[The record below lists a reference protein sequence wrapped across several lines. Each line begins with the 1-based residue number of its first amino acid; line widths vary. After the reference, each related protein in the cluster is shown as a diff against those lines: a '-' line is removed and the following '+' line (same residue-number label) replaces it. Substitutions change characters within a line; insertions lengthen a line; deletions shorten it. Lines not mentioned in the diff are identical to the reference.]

1 MTGRGYNLRDW
12 VWRGQ
17 HRTFR
22 RSELT
27 QPLKWSWTIALT
39 SLAILAMACGAD
51 GETPTTGGED
61 ARAAFAG
68 KAPQPT
74 PTLEPA
80 AAEATQASSNAFA
93 GAFGGLATT
102 AEVTAAEAADHIGKQ
117 VKVCGTV
124 ANSVHH
130 PEHKYKVTLLHFDK
144 AEDPDF
150 VAYFWLT
157 PRLGSWPDVADPS
170 IDITTW
176 FTGKAVCVQGR
187 MEQYQQ
193 TPGINASNWRQIE
206 ILDQ

>member
-1 MTGRGYNLRDW
+1 MTQL
-12 VWRGQ
+12 
-17 HRTFR
+17 
-22 RSELT
+22 
-27 QPLKWSWTIALT
+27 LKWSWAIPLA
-39 SLAILAMACGAD
+39 SLVVLVLATACGAD
-51 GETPTTGGED
+51 EEAPQTGGTD
-61 ARAAFAG
+61 PRAAFAG

-124 ANSVHH
+124 AESVHY

-170 IDITTW
+170 IDMTTW
-176 FTGKAVCVQGR
+176 FTGKSVCVQGR

>member
-1 MTGRGYNLRDW
+1 MTQLLEW
-12 VWRGQ
+12 S
-17 HRTFR
+17 RTF
-22 RSELT
+22 
-27 QPLKWSWTIALT
+27 ALT
-39 SLAILAMACGAD
+39 SLAILILAAACGAD
-51 GETPTTGGED
+51 EEAPQAGGAD
-61 ARAAFAG
+61 SRAAFAG

-80 AAEATQASSNAFA
+80 AAEATQAATNAFA
-93 GAFGGLATT
+93 GAFGGLATS
-102 AEVTAAEAADHIGKQ
+102 AEVTAAEAADHVGKQ

-124 ANSVHH
+124 ADSVHY

-170 IDITTW
+170 IDMTTW
-176 FTGKAVCVQGR
+176 FTGKSVCVQGR
-187 MEQYQQ
+187 MERYQQ